1 MERRPTEIERAAE
14 PRDPAGSLRRE
25 AESGASGELQEIEKA
40 RHSRHAPQHDS
51 KNSLHLPRCFFADKG
66 EAWLKLTR
74 MRISQLR
81 NGRGAGLVAFW
92 ASREALSLS
101 LSPR

>member
-25 AESGASGELQEIEKA
+25 AESGASGAELQETEKA
-40 RHSRHAPQHDS
+40 RHSRHTPQHDS
-51 KNSLHLPRCFFADKG
+51 KNSLHLPASTLIR

-81 NGRGAGLVAFW
+81 NGRGAGLVAF
-92 ASREALSLS
+92 
-101 LSPR
+101 